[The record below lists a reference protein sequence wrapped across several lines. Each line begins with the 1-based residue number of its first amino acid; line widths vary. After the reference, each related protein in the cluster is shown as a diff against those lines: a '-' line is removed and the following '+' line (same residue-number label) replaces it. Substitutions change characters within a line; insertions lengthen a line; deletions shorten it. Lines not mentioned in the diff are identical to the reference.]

1 MRSGWLSR
9 RWSLVII
16 GIGIGLSAINIQHLQ
31 TEQPPLSAFI
41 GGAVPLVMTLGT
53 VAIGTWVWRQH
64 WDRKAMTRLILWLLF
79 GVGWMTI
86 VGIGLIIYAS
96 TGGRPPPHSLYLIG
110 TFASYGSIPGLLT
123 GWVDIQRRDQELS
136 LRQFKQTVESS
147 KDLLAAI
154 DTNHEYLFA
163 NNEYRQYHGIETGE
177 IAGRSLADVLDPE
190 EFDRVEPMIETAL
203 YGRPVQ
209 TEISR
214 ENREGEERILDV
226 RLFPLEGSN
235 GDIRGVGASM
245 RDVTEDRKREAAI
258 ERESEYRRLMSDVNQ
273 ALVRSNDIDE
283 IVPLVADLMGS
294 SHYFTCTFIHLLDTA
309 EADVTC
315 ARDWTLDSAEVEG
328 LHTDAYVEAV
338 FEAGALTIDDVT
350 EPPFGHHGSEGPSHS
365 GAGIAITHDGEQ
377 YGVLTVHVPTGDGL
391 DEEKLDVLETIGN
404 NLGYFI
410 YNRNLAAEH
419 RTFTDIVERIDD
431 PVMLQDR
438 DGTFRVLND
447 AVADFAGMDRE
458 SLIGS
463 DETAFMDETVA
474 RTVREMKQRVI
485 ETEQPVSYQV
495 SPRFPDGRERT
506 FSTTRYPSVDDQG
519 NVDGTLA
526 ICRDVTDLKEHQ
538 RQLQVLDRVLRH
550 NVSNNMNVVLGYAE
564 MIRDATSGDLEHHA
578 TAIMANSETL
588 LDIADKQ
595 RKITEFLSDVPPI
608 GVLDLD
614 EVVTKTVRRVR
625 STFPTAEIAVHV
637 DERVHVTANRAIG
650 DAIEELLTNSIV
662 HANRDD
668 PSVIIEIR
676 TTGRAATVS
685 VIDTN
690 QTISEMDRGV
700 LRGETISELHH
711 GSGLGLWFVKLVV
724 DHSSGSLAFEE
735 NEPRGNVVRI
745 ELPRAHDD

>member
-1 MRSGWLSR
+1 MLP
-9 RWSLVII
+9 
-16 GIGIGLSAINIQHLQ
+16 SALMAGAL
-31 TEQPPLSAFI
+31 PLA
-41 GGAVPLVMTLGT
+41 MTLGT
-53 VAIGTWVWRQH
+53 VAVGIWVWRQH
-64 WDRKAMTRLILWLLF
+64 WDRESVTRLTLWLLF
-79 GVGWMTI
+79 GIGWMTT
-86 VGIGLIIYAS
+86 VGVGLVIYAV
-96 TGGRPPPHSLYLIG
+96 TKGTPPPHSLYLIG
-110 TFASYGSIPGLLT
+110 TFASYGSMPGMLT
-123 GWVDIQRRDQELS
+123 GWFDVQRRKQELS

-154 DTNHEYLFA
+154 DTEYEYLFA
-163 NNEYRQYHGIETGE
+163 NTEYRQYHGIEGDE
-177 IAGRSLADVLDPE
+177 IVGRSLVDVLEPDQFE
-190 EFDRVEPMIETAL
+190 TVEPKIDRAL
-203 YGRPVQ
+203 SGRPVQ
-209 TEISR
+209 TEFIR
-214 ENREGEERILDV
+214 EHHGKGDRILDV

-235 GDIRGVGASM
+235 GDVRGVGASM

-258 ERESEYRRLMSDVNQ
+258 ERESEYRRLLSDVNQ
-273 ALVRSNDIDE
+273 ALVRSNDVAE
-283 IVPLVADLMGS
+283 ITPYVADVLGS
-294 SHYFTCTFIHLLDTA
+294 CHHFTCTFIHLLETT
-309 EADVTC
+309 ETDVSC
-315 ARDWTLDSAEVEG
+315 ARNSSLDVAEVEG

-338 FEAGALTIDDVT
+338 FEAGVLTIDDVT
-350 EPPFGHHGSEGPSHS
+350 EPPFVHHGSDVPSHS
-365 GAGIAITHDGEQ
+365 GVGIAITHDGEQ
-377 YGVLTVHVPTGDGL
+377 YGVLTVHVPIGDGL

-431 PVMLQDR
+431 PVMLQNR

-463 DETAFMDETVA
+463 DETAFMEETVA

-578 TAIMANSETL
+578 TAIMSNSETL
-588 LDIADKQ
+588 LDIAAKQ

-614 EVVTKTVRRVR
+614 EVVTKTVKRVR
-625 STFPTAEIAVHV
+625 SSFPTAEIAVHV
-637 DERVHVTANRAIG
+637 DERVQVTANQAIG

-668 PSVIIEIR
+668 PSVVVEVR
-676 TTGRAATVS
+676 TTGGAATVS

-690 QTISEMDRGV
+690 QPIAEMDRGV